1 MRVTGSLNNSKAL
14 LVRDLSIFRG
24 TVKKKKKKTR
34 LCKRSIFSKGIA
46 TYSTRVFGLLSAFTS
61 LCVAVCCFVRCEAF
75 LLDVLH
81 AMSFG
86 VIINREEGCNN
97 VFQLGRST

>member
-24 TVKKKKKKTR
+24 TVKKKKTR

-46 TYSTRVFGLLSAFTS
+46 TYSTRVFGLLSAFPS